1 MFQIS
6 RRADYAVR
14 IMIVL
19 GHHGPE
25 AIIPAHEICRKTD
38 VPKPFLHK
46 ITADLI
52 RAGLITSQA
61 GPAGGFSL
69 VKPATEINLRQILE
83 AVEGPIC
90 INVCL
95 TRPGECPRDRLC
107 PAHGFWGRL
116 QTSIVDQLEGAS
128 LAVLVAEG
136 RLLQQRPRRET
147 IPYVYPIEQIGP
159 AA

>member
-19 GHHGPE
+19 GHQGQDT
-25 AIIPAHEICRKTD
+25 IIPAHEICAKTD

-46 ITADLI
+46 ISADLI
-52 RAGLITSQA
+52 RAGLVNSQA
-61 GPAGGFSL
+61 GRAGGFSL
-69 VKPATEINLRQILE
+69 VQPATEVNLRQILE
-83 AVEGPIC
+83 AVEGPLC
-90 INVCL
+90 VNVCL
-95 TRPGECPRDRLC
+95 TRPGECPRDRFC

-116 QTSIVDQLEGAS
+116 QTSIIGELEAAT
-128 LAVLVAEG
+128 LADLVAEG
-136 RLLQQRPRRET
+136 RLLQKRPRPEV
-147 IPYVYPIEQIGP
+147 IPYIYPVEQIGP